1 MQPHHPLDQP
11 SPAGRRRTPTRGAAS
26 LSVRAAATALSAF
39 ALLAAS
45 CGSGDG
51 DSSPSTDNAPAATTE
66 APDSPASTDDDTTTE
81 PATTPPPTAAATS
94 TAPSTTTAQATTP
107 DSTCP
112 TPVDNTTAQAT
123 GVVADLP
130 DDESGYIE
138 GVVVDPS
145 GNVLVSLIRTGEL
158 LKFVPGSSEPEVFGA
173 IPDYVDD
180 GIGFLGLASDA
191 DGNIYGAVASETSG
205 GIWKFDCVTGEPT
218 RFAGTEDMVFPDGVT
233 VDDDGV
239 IWATDADSGAD
250 GDLGL
255 GAIWRIDTDGTAEK
269 WFEDTTLGASDAE
282 SELPGANGLVIADG
296 ALFVVNTARGNLVRI
311 EIGPDDAPG
320 DVIVLPASLFAPD
333 GVTLDANGLLH
344 VTGIGASEIVR
355 IQPDGKLEQIAASLE
370 IPLECPTSAF
380 FGTGATEN
388 VLYVANLLSSC
399 DGAGPDLI
407 AIDVETAPFADVT
420 EQSGTAA
427 VIVGDAENPD
437 PLDTFLAD
445 VAGGAGVEVSF
456 VDDDDT
462 ASGQGRSTLATS
474 EMVIVSGSVDPTAVS
489 PDLARLPVNLV
500 TFSGALAADLGLAT
514 ESGETPSG
522 ETFIVMNPETAD
534 HPLASGLAGNAE
546 VYSAPVETLNF
557 GVVGDE
563 AIVIATTPGSP
574 SLPTQYAYE
583 TGSTMA
589 DGTPAPA
596 RRIGG
601 FATLD
606 SLNSVGGGAAT
617 LFFAML
623 SWLLGTT

>member
-1 MQPHHPLDQP
+1 MTQASDGP
-11 SPAGRRRTPTRGAAS
+11 S
-26 LSVRAAATALSAF
+26 
-39 ALLAAS
+39 
-45 CGSGDG
+45 
-51 DSSPSTDNAPAATTE
+51 SSDVPTTE
-66 APDSPASTDDDTTTE
+66 S
-81 PATTPPPTAAATS
+81 ATTPPPTDSAT
-94 TAPSTTTAQATTP
+94 TTPPPSTDDTAEPT
-107 DSTCP
+107 DSASACP
-112 TPVDNTTAQAT
+112 APVDNTTTQAS

-158 LKFVPGSSEPEVFGA
+158 LRFAPGSSEPEVFGA
-173 IPDYVDD
+173 IPDYIDD

-191 DGNIYGAVASETSG
+191 DGNIFGAVASETSG

-218 RFAGTEDMVFPDGVT
+218 RYAGTEDMVFPDGVF

-250 GDLGL
+250 SDVGL

-269 WFEDTTLGASDAE
+269 WFEGTTLGASDAE
-282 SELPGANGLVIADG
+282 SDLPGANGLVVADG
-296 ALFVVNTARGNLVRI
+296 ALFVVNTARGNMVRI
-311 EIGPDDAPG
+311 NIGADDAPG
-320 DVIVLPASLFAPD
+320 DVIVLPANIFAPD
-333 GVTLDANGLLH
+333 GVALDADGVLH

-355 IQPDGKLEQIAASLE
+355 IEPDGALAHVTASPE

-380 FGTGATEN
+380 FGTGATED

-399 DGAGPDLI
+399 DGDGAGPDLI
-407 AIDVETAPFADVT
+407 AIDVETTQFTEVT
-420 EQSGTAA
+420 EQSGAA
-427 VIVGDAENPD
+427 TLIVGDAANPD
-437 PLDTFLAD
+437 PLDVFLAD

-462 ASGQGRSTLATS
+462 TSGEGRAALAAA
-474 EMVIVSGSVDPTAVS
+474 EMVIVSGSVDPAAIS
-489 PDLARLPVNLV
+489 ADLARLPVNLV
-500 TFSGALAADLGLAT
+500 TFSGALAVDLGLAT

-522 ETFIVMNPETAD
+522 ETFIVMNPQTAD
-534 HPLASGLAGNAE
+534 HPLASGLVGDAE
-546 VYSAPVETLNF
+546 TYAEPVDALNF
-557 GVVGDE
+557 GVVGGD

-574 SLPTQYAYE
+574 SLPTHYAYE
-583 TGSTMA
+583 AGSTMA
-589 DGTPAPA
+589 DGTSAPA

-601 FATLD
+601 FATID